1 VAESFALTNP
11 LTQLLDKERDNF
23 TRADM
28 LQVVKTRSIERL
40 TFHYTSL
47 DGKLRELKLPVSG
60 EGQAER
66 ILASGERV
74 DGSSLFPGLVDT
86 ASSDLYVVPSY
97 ATAFLNPF
105 DPKSL
110 NFICRFLDRDGQLA
124 PFTPDNILTIAHE
137 RFRERTGLELHA
149 LGELEFFLVREGGPE
164 NFAAVRQTGYHA
176 SSPFFKGGGVVNE
189 MVGYLTQLT
198 GAVKYAHAEVGYID
212 SVRSNLPLLS
222 GRRAEQHEIELQTR
236 PIEEMGDLIGLSR
249 WVIRNVAHRNGMLAT
264 FAPKIEEGVAGNGLH
279 FHLELLRDGH
289 NIMANQDGSLSDDAR
304 KLIAGLVKYASTLS
318 AFGNTVASS
327 FLRLVP
333 NQEAPTRICWS
344 DNNRS
349 ALIRVP
355 LGWSQKSHLAR
366 IVNPGDTDEYVD
378 PRGRQT
384 VEIRSPDGSA
394 SFHLLL
400 AGLTTAAEYG
410 LSHDG
415 MIELAEQTHADGNVF
430 SDEQRM
436 KHLEPLPASC
446 VQCARLLEERR
457 QMYEDFGVFP
467 QQVIDHQ
474 IRLLMKENDE
484 HLNSDFAQLPAEER
498 LTATRELMHK
508 DIHRH

>member
-1 VAESFALTNP
+1 VTESFALTNP
-11 LTQLLDKERDNF
+11 LTQLLDKERDSF

-28 LQVVKTRSIERL
+28 LRVIKTKSIERL

-47 DGKLRELKLPVSG
+47 DGKLRELKLPVSD
-60 EGQAER
+60 ESQAER

-97 ATAFLNPF
+97 ATAFVNPF
-105 DPKSL
+105 DSKSL

-124 PFTPDNILTIAHE
+124 PFTPDNILTIAHQ

-189 MVGYLTQLT
+189 MVGNLMQLT

-236 PIEEMGDLIGLSR
+236 PIEEMGDLIGLAR

-289 NIMANQDGSLSDDAR
+289 NIMADRDGSLSNDAL

-366 IVNPGDTDEYVD
+366 IVNPGDTDDYND

-410 LSHDG
+410 LTQDA
-415 MIELAEQTHADGNVF
+415 MLELAEKTHVVGNVF

-436 KHLEPLPASC
+436 NHLEPLPASC
-446 VQCARLLEERR
+446 VQCARLLNERR
-457 QMYEDFGVFP
+457 QMYEDFGIFP

-474 IRLLMKENDE
+474 IELLMKENDE